1 MGVYCKE
8 YEDAFKGYYHVKL
21 MYEEASTAST
31 QIQASLN
38 SRLLSSIAS
47 VDNKEGIEILTP
59 VHFLIR
65 RPLAALPDPPSS
77 YNETPTMRGLAANKN
92 NKIVHGNYDIT

>member
-21 MYEEASTAST
+21 TYEEASTAST
-31 QIQASLN
+31 QIETCLN
-38 SRLLSSIAS
+38 SQPLSSIAS

-65 RPLAALPDPPSS
+65 RPLAAVPDPPSS
-77 YNETPTMRGLAANKN
+77 YNKTPTMHGLTADKN
-92 NKIVHGNYDIT
+92 NKLYMETMI